1 MYTVR
6 EKILKIWWKKKL
18 NCSIKRYGIM
28 TLVLSKEKKT
38 GNLADSVRSISGVD
52 ISECLQCK
60 KCSNGCPVAT
70 LTKIGPAET
79 IRRLQ
84 LNAGEELLDSD
95 LVWMCVSCET
105 CFARCPMK
113 IDMAAI
119 MDALRI
125 VAVQKKPSAANEK
138 VHQFNKSFLNTVK
151 LFGRT
156 YDLGMIASY
165 KFGTSTYM
173 QDTDKFPMMLRKRKI
188 ALLPS
193 FRADK
198 KYIKRIFRIKDK
210 MN

>member
-1 MYTVR
+1 MAIV
-6 EKILKIWWKKKL
+6 I
-18 NCSIKRYGIM
+18 
-28 TLVLSKEKKT
+28 SKENNAGT
-38 GNLADSVRSISGVD
+38 LMVSVEKISGVN

-60 KCSNGCPVAT
+60 KCSNGCPVAG
-70 LTKIGPAET
+70 LTHISPSET

-84 LNAGEELLDSD
+84 LNTGDEILEND

-113 IDMAAI
+113 IDMAAV

-125 VAVQKKPSAANEK
+125 LAVRRNASAQKEN
-138 VHQFNKSFLNTVK
+138 VHLFNTAFLKTVS

-156 YDLGMIASY
+156 YDLGMIAAY
-165 KFGTSTYM
+165 KLGTSSYM

-193 FRADK
+193 FKGDK
-198 KYIKRIFRIKDK
+198 KYIRRIFKIKDK
-210 MN
+210 AN